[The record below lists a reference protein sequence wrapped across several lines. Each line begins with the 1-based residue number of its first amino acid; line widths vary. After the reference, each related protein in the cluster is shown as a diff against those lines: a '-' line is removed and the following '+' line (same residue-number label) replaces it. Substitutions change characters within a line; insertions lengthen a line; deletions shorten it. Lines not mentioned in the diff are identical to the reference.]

1 MGKINSSFLR
11 YFVLWLIVP
20 IGTFYIYKTY
30 PPVEL
35 NWLNLCVFSVLGFLS
50 VYYPIQRKGIPTFLV
65 MWVTVPVFL
74 MYGLFAEIIVM
85 QIAIISSVFRYKSNN
100 HWVKRVMLN
109 STIFFFLSLSAA
121 MAFIAVGAEIGSMN
135 FWLMITGVL
144 AYQITHTVLN
154 DLVLRIYSTYKK
166 IENPYITKEIL
177 MDYAIIIV
185 IIPLALSLYFLLQ
198 LVGLIAFVLLGAPY
212 FFITFLTRLYENTEK
227 VNISL
232 QLAGEVGSGL
242 SALKTEKEVI
252 DQFCLK
258 GTKMFNAD
266 YGYVFDFNNGWL
278 ELIRAVENGELVD
291 IDLQPM
297 LSGQGL
303 AESVLEKNE
312 SFIYKSRNE
321 WEVYSKF
328 YTPDDMESVLCV
340 PITRNRKI
348 EAVLLLGS
356 KKKIAFR
363 DYQLQILDLL
373 CSYFTVSVEKAR
385 YMEETVNKSER
396 CALTSLYNYRYL
408 EERLQ
413 FEMNRVH
420 RKHIESLSVVMLDI
434 DHFKNVNDTYGH
446 ECGNEIL
453 KQFALE
459 LKKAMP
465 KDGIVARYGGEE
477 FVYLLPGMNKMDAI
491 NFAENLRVTISQK
504 VFYVKPDLED
514 SLKNT
519 GIQITSSIGVSS
531 APDDTDEGMALL
543 RNADRALYIGAKQ
556 AGRNRVAEYIK

>member
-1 MGKINSSFLR
+1 
-11 YFVLWLIVP
+11 
-20 IGTFYIYKTY
+20 
-30 PPVEL
+30 
-35 NWLNLCVFSVLGFLS
+35 
-50 VYYPIQRKGIPTFLV
+50 
-65 MWVTVPVFL
+65 
-74 MYGLFAEIIVM
+74 
-85 QIAIISSVFRYKSNN
+85 
-100 HWVKRVMLN
+100 MLN